1 MKDVAALAGVSL
13 KTVSRVV
20 NREAG
25 VSEELSARV
34 SRAAEQLDYRPNLT
48 ASNLRRSDQRTGTI
62 GLLVEDVANEFFA
75 SIHRGVEEVARERG
89 VAVIAASLDRDPAL
103 ERDLVSA
110 FASRRVDGLIL
121 APTANEQGYLTN
133 ELRSGWP
140 MVCIDRQPRG
150 VDIDAVVTD
159 NREAS
164 ASGVAHLIAQGHTR
178 IAFIGGQS
186 TLSTEQ
192 ARYSG
197 FLDAMAKVGAPVR
210 PEWVHHGA
218 QDSDQAREVALGVL
232 GQAQAPTAIF
242 SGQNLITM
250 GTVRAL
256 RELGL
261 QHRVA
266 LVGFDDFQLADLL
279 DPAITVVAQDARA
292 IGHLAGELLFR
303 RMEDCRAAGHHARR
317 AVHAGHSRIWGNSPG
332 VTATP
337 ERRDV
342 SATITPA
349 STMSPPM
356 AWTPV
361 KVSPSSSSPMTA
373 AHRGSV
379 VPTIPAR

>member
-1 MKDVAALAGVSL
+1 MRDVAALAGVSL

-20 NREAG
+20 NRETG
-25 VSEELSARV
+25 VSEELASRV
-34 SRAAEQLDYRPNLT
+34 ARAAEQLDYRPNLT
-48 ASNLRRSDQRTGTI
+48 ASNLRRADQRTGTV

-121 APTANEQGYLTN
+121 APTAAEQGYLTT

-140 MVCIDRQPRG
+140 MVCIDRGPRG
-150 VDIDAVVTD
+150 VDIDSVVTD

-164 ASGVAHLIAQGHTR
+164 AAGVAHLIAHGHTR

-186 TLSTEQ
+186 TLVTEQ
-192 ARYSG
+192 SRYAG
-197 FLDAMAKVGAPVR
+197 FVDAMARAGAPVR
-210 PEWVHHGA
+210 ADWVHHGA
-218 QDSDQAREVALGVL
+218 QDSDQAREVALAML
-232 GQAQAPTAIF
+232 APDDRPTAVF

-256 RELGL
+256 RALSL

-266 LVGFDDFQLADLL
+266 LVGFDDFVLADLL

-292 IGHLAGELLFR
+292 IGHLAAELLFR
-303 RMEDCRAAGHHARR
+303 RMEDS
-317 AVHAGHSRIWGNSPG
+317 SRPTQTHVVPSTL
-332 VTATP
+332 VT
-337 ERRDV
+337 
-342 SATITPA
+342 
-349 STMSPPM
+349 
-356 AWTPV
+356 
-361 KVSPSSSSPMTA
+361 
-373 AHRGSV
+373 RGSGEIR
-379 VPTIPAR
+379 PE

>member
-1 MKDVAALAGVSL
+1 MRDVAALAGVSL

-25 VSEELSARV
+25 VSEELVARV

-48 ASNLRRSDQRTGTI
+48 ASNLRRADQRTGTI

-103 ERDLVSA
+103 ERDLVAA

-121 APTANEQGYLTN
+121 APTASEQGYLTN

-150 VDIDAVVTD
+150 VDIDSVVTD
-159 NREAS
+159 NRKA
-164 ASGVAHLIAQGHTR
+164 AAAGVAHLIAHGHSR
-178 IAFIGGQS
+178 IGFIGGQS

-197 FLDAMAKVGAPVR
+197 YVDAMASAGAVVR

-218 QDSDQAREVALGVL
+218 QDSDQAQDVALAL
-232 GQAQAPTAIF
+232 LQRDEAPTAIF

-256 RELGL
+256 RALGL

-303 RMEDCRAAGHHARR
+303 RMDDSDLG
-317 AVHAGHSRIWGNSPG
+317 
-332 VTATP
+332 ATTHIVP
-337 ERRDV
+337 C
-342 SATITPA
+342 SLIT
-349 STMSPPM
+349 
-356 AWTPV
+356 
-361 KVSPSSSSPMTA
+361 
-373 AHRGSV
+373 RGSGEIRPV
-379 VPTIPAR
+379 